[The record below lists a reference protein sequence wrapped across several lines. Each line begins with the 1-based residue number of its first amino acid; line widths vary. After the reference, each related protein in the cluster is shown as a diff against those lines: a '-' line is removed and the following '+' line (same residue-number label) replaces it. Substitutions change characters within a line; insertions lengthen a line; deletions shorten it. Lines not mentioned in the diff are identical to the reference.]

1 MISRIQMLRALS
13 AILVIACGLNW
24 PMQTIAAQDQ
34 IAYLLLIDEDSVDND
49 QAPNQFPIADVNGT
63 IAQVGLRDPLPAF
76 LGKENYHMT
85 LRTGQPGD
93 AGWFAV
99 RSTPPTWISEDGSA
113 DGLKNFLLAGP
124 GLGSPDV
131 NGSRSALLTS
141 VSDVSPI
148 GNGGLTALV
157 GSAVCAVVFDRD
169 VQIGADTLAAD
180 LSGANLGLI
189 AFRVIGVS
197 PDQSTLSLP
206 DVEIEILDVN
216 QVCGGSLSAFQQ
228 AP

>member
-1 MISRIQMLRALS
+1 MTSKMNTKLALT
-13 AILVIACGLNW
+13 AIFVIACGLDW
-24 PMQTIAAQDQ
+24 RMQTVSAQDQ
-34 IAYLLLIDEDSVDND
+34 SAYLLLIDEDTIDND

-76 LGKENYHMT
+76 LSKETYHMT

-93 AGWFAV
+93 EGWFAL
-99 RSTPPTWISEDGSA
+99 RSTPPTWISEDGSV
-113 DGLKNFLLAGP
+113 DGLRNFLLAGP
-124 GLGSPDV
+124 GLGSPDA

-141 VSDVSPI
+141 VSDVSPL

-157 GSAVCAVVFDRD
+157 GSLVCAVVFDRD

-216 QVCGGSLSAFQQ
+216 LVCGGSLSAFQQ